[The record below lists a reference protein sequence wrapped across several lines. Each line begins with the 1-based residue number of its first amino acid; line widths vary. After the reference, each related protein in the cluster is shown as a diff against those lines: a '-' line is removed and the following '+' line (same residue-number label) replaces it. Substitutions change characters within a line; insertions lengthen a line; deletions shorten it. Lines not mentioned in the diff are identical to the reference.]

1 MPQSR
6 SYSRQLIRVV
16 DIFFNKEMLPKQPDA
31 FTDKVCRAIKF
42 KNAQLDTNL

>member
-16 DIFFNKEMLPKQPDA
+16 DIFFNKEMLPKQQDA
-31 FTDKVCRAIKF
+31 FTDKVCRAMKLKIV
-42 KNAQLDTNL
+42 QLYTNL